1 MGDDICIA
9 GKEGIGLPKDTFF
22 NLPHDKRER
31 VMEAAINEF
40 AERSYHDAR
49 ITAIVDEAGI
59 AKGSFYQ
66 YFEDKK
72 DLFKYIIELAVT
84 KKLEYV
90 NRDMMENMQKYSF
103 FQLLRELYLSGFRFA
118 QEHPRLLAIGMQL
131 QNSQALY
138 YEIFGEH
145 VEKSY
150 AFYEE
155 LLKKGMADK
164 ELDPEIDLRL
174 AARLLTMF
182 NYALTD
188 LIYEDGK
195 LDYHDMEIIDKMLY
209 IVENGIRRK

>member
-1 MGDDICIA
+1 M
-9 GKEGIGLPKDTFF
+9 PKDTFF
-22 NLPHDKRER
+22 NLPNEKRER

-49 ITAIVDEAGI
+49 ITAIVDNAGI

-72 DLFKYIIELAVT
+72 DLFKYTIELAVT

-90 NRDMMENMQKYSF
+90 NRDIMENMQEYSF

-118 QEHPRLLAIGMQL
+118 LEHPRLLAIGIQL
-131 QNSQALY
+131 QNNQALY

-145 VEKSY
+145 VERSY
-150 AFYEE
+150 AFYEK
-155 LLKKGMADK
+155 LLKKGMADN
-164 ELDPEIDLRL
+164 ELDPNIDLRL
-174 AARLLTMF
+174 AGRLLTMF

-195 LDYHDMEIIDKMLY
+195 LDCSDMEIIDRMLY
-209 IVENGIRRK
+209 IVENGIGLK